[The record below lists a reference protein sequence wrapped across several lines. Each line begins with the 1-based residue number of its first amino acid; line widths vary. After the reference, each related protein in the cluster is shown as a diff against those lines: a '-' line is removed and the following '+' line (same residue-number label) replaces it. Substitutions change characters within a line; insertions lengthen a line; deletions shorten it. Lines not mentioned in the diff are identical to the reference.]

1 MRGARYGDAARAAA
15 RLDAASMDHGMSV
28 PHDRTLLTLASAP
41 LPRRVLGVMQRLYA
55 LVGDGVGQML
65 DRMLIEFEL
74 ELQRLADRAGT
85 PELHVQYM
93 AIIRSV
99 QLQGSKMRPLVLA
112 QLQDA
117 LSRIREETVRQ
128 QPEKDTSPDFRE
140 LRLVDDHDVDE
151 RAALTMITARQEA
164 RSGLPLLLLGQRFGV
179 LSCTAACDAEC
190 LPLGPRRLGQMVSR
204 ASEVMAIDAST
215 RLLLF
220 RAFDQ
225 QLISHYPSL
234 LDAINGLLIREGIL
248 PELSYVP
255 IRKRPQLQNP
265 SSEGDGVEDVLPQVE
280 RRAGARRD
288 GDKSGI
294 GDGGR
299 RASDRPLRSYTA
311 WMGES
316 ADVMAPEE
324 QRDAFELLRELL
336 SGRRELLGKLR
347 QTQPA
352 AGLAPMAETLVDD
365 GLQRLQAQ
373 VREGST
379 PVPESPQDVR
389 HALLARNRHATGTGS
404 AFSNASQDTFELL
417 GMLYR
422 QIHREVRPTSP
433 SHQLLNRLMVPLL
446 RVATHD
452 ARFFIDARHP
462 SRLLLSAVAEMG
474 ATWLAPDEIDPQYE
488 AQLRDAVEHV
498 VTFFDGDLRVFDE
511 ANQWLD
517 DAATSLQRKAEV
529 SERRFVEAAR
539 GREKLEIAKRRGGA
553 AIAEAIDGVAVPRFV
568 RTLLGQ
574 AWVDV
579 LTLLWLRHGEDSA
592 EWQEHFEATRQI
604 VRVSQGEPAPDG
616 LESRIHEGMQQV
628 GYHADDALLIA
639 RHLVGAI
646 AEDSDEA
653 ATRTELAMRI
663 KARARLGAGARTADT
678 DVPRNPTEEAA
689 LDSLHELPFG
699 CWIEFI
705 ADDGRV
711 TRRRLAW
718 FSAETGHALFV
729 NQRGQRVDETT
740 LDQLAR
746 QIAAGRARIV
756 HAEQGRVVDRA
767 WHAALQSL
775 RGFTAPKA
783 PAEDATDGQ

>member
-1 MRGARYGDAARAAA
+1 
-15 RLDAASMDHGMSV
+15 MSV
-28 PHDRTLLTLASAP
+28 PNDRTLLNLASAP
-41 LPRRVLGVMQRLYA
+41 LPRRVMGVMQRLFA
-55 LVGDGVGQML
+55 LVGDGVGNML
-65 DRMLIEFEL
+65 DRMLVDFEL

-85 PELHVQYM
+85 PELHVHYM
-93 AIIRSV
+93 ATIRSV
-99 QLQGSKMRPLVLA
+99 QKHGSRMRPQVLA

-117 LSRIREETVRQ
+117 LARIREDAPRE
-128 QPEKDTSPDFRE
+128 QPEQLTSPDFRE
-140 LRLVDDHDVDE
+140 MRLVDDADVDE
-151 RAALTMITARQEA
+151 RAALKMITARQEA
-164 RSGLPLLLLGQRFGV
+164 RSGLPLMLLGQRFGV
-179 LSCTAACDAEC
+179 LSETPACDAEC

-204 ASEVMAIDAST
+204 ASEVMSIDAST

-225 QLISHYPSL
+225 QLISHYS
-234 LDAINGLLIREGIL
+234 AVVEAANGLLIREGIL

-265 SSEGDGVEDVLPQVE
+265 AAADDAAHDVLPQVE
-280 RRAGARRD
+280 RREAARREAD
-288 GDKSGI
+288 AAQS

-299 RASDRPLRSYTA
+299 RASDRPLRSYTS

-316 ADVMAPEE
+316 SDALAPEE

-352 AGLAPMAETLVDD
+352 SDLAPMAETQVDD
-365 GLQRLQAQ
+365 GLQKLQAQ

-379 PVPESPQDVR
+379 PIPETPQDVR
-389 HALLARNRHATGTGS
+389 HALLARNRHATGAGS
-404 AFSNASQDTFELL
+404 AFSNTSQDTFELL

-422 QIHREVRPTSP
+422 QIHREVRPSSP

-462 SRLLLSAVAEMG
+462 ARQLLSSVAEMG
-474 ATWLAPDEIDPQYE
+474 ATWLAADEIDPQYE
-488 AQLRDAVEHV
+488 AQLRDGVEHV
-498 VTFFDGDLRVFDE
+498 VTFFDGDLKVFEE
-511 ANQWLD
+511 ANQWLS
-517 DAATSLQRKAEV
+517 DAAGALSRKSEV
-529 SERRFVEAAR
+529 SERRFVDAAR
-539 GREKLEIAKRRGGA
+539 GREKLEIAKRRAGA
-553 AIAEAIDGVAVPRFV
+553 AIAEAIDDVPVPRFV
-568 RTLLGQ
+568 RTLLGH
-574 AWVDV
+574 AWIDV
-579 LTLLWLRHGEDSA
+579 LTLLWLRHGEDSL
-592 EWQEHFEATRQI
+592 EWRDNTDATRQI
-604 VRVSQGEPAPDG
+604 VQVSQGEPAPDD
-616 LESRIHEGMQQV
+616 LEARIHERMQQV

-653 ATRTELAMRI
+653 ATRTELVMRI
-663 KARARLGAGARTADT
+663 KARARLGAGARTADAG
-678 DVPRNPTEEAA
+678 VGRSVAEEAA
-689 LDSLHELPFG
+689 LDSLQELPFG

-718 FSAETGHALFV
+718 FSAETGQALFV

-740 LDQLAR
+740 LDLLAR
-746 QIAAGRARIV
+746 QVAAGRARIV

-775 RGFTAPKA
+775 RGFTPQQSSA
-783 PAEDATDGQ
+783 

>member
-1 MRGARYGDAARAAA
+1 
-15 RLDAASMDHGMSV
+15 MSV

-41 LPRRVLGVMQRLYA
+41 LPRRVLGVMQRLFA
-55 LVGDGVGQML
+55 LVGDGVGHML
-65 DRMLIEFEL
+65 DRMLVDFEL

-85 PELHVQYM
+85 PDLHVHYV
-93 AIIRSV
+93 ATIRSV
-99 QLQGSKMRPLVLA
+99 QMHGSRLRPMVLA

-117 LSRIREETVRQ
+117 FARIREEIPRE
-128 QPEKDTSPDFRE
+128 QPEQQTSPDFRE
-140 LRLVDDHDVDE
+140 LRLVDDADVDE
-151 RAALTMITARQEA
+151 RAALKMITARQEA
-164 RSGLPLLLLGQRFGV
+164 RSGLPLMLLGQRFGV
-179 LSCTAACDAEC
+179 LSETPACDAEC

-204 ASEVMAIDAST
+204 ASDVMTIDAST

-225 QLISHYPSL
+225 QLTGHYAGVV
-234 LDAINGLLIREGIL
+234 DAANGLLIREGIL

-265 SSEGDGVEDVLPQVE
+265 AAEDDGANDALPQVE
-280 RRAGARRD
+280 RRALTRRD
-288 GDKSGI
+288 GDAVES

-299 RASDRPLRSYTA
+299 RASDRPLRSYTS
-311 WMGES
+311 WMGE
-316 ADVMAPEE
+316 ATDALGPEE

-352 AGLAPMAETLVDD
+352 SGLVSMPETVVDT
-365 GLQRLQAQ
+365 GLQKLQAQ

-379 PVPESPQDVR
+379 PVPETPQDVR
-389 HALLARNRHATGTGS
+389 HALLARNRHATGAGS
-404 AFSNASQDTFELL
+404 AFSNSSQDTFELL

-422 QIHREVRPTSP
+422 QIHREVRPSSP

-462 SRLLLSAVAEMG
+462 ARQLLSSVAEMG
-474 ATWLAPDEIDPQYE
+474 ATWLAADEIDPQYE
-488 AQLRDAVEHV
+488 AQLRDGVEHV
-498 VTFFDGDLRVFDE
+498 VTFFDGDLKVFEE
-511 ANQWLD
+511 ANQWLS
-517 DAATSLQRKAEV
+517 DAAGALSRKSEV
-529 SERRFVEAAR
+529 SERRFVDAAR
-539 GREKLEIAKRRGGA
+539 GREKLEIAKRRAGA
-553 AIAEAIDGVAVPRFV
+553 AIAEAIDDVPVPRFV
-568 RTLLGQ
+568 RTLLGH
-574 AWVDV
+574 AWIDV
-579 LTLLWLRHGEDSA
+579 LTLLWLRHGEDSP
-592 EWQEHFEATRQI
+592 EWRDNTDATRQI
-604 VRVSQGEPAPDG
+604 VQVSQGGAAPDD
-616 LESRIHEGMQQV
+616 LEARIHERMQQV

-653 ATRTELAMRI
+653 ATRTELVMRI
-663 KARARLGAGARTADT
+663 KARARLGAGARTADAG
-678 DVPRNPTEEAA
+678 VGRSVAEEAA
-689 LDSLHELPFG
+689 LDSLQELPFG

-718 FSAETGHALFV
+718 FSAETGQALFV

-740 LDQLAR
+740 LDLLAR

-775 RGFTAPKA
+775 RGFTPQQAS
-783 PAEDATDGQ
+783 AEEESDGQ